1 MVRQAGAESPIYS
14 NEEWRIFTF
23 VLCFLFLWFLD
34 ICRHFTHR
42 VLFHSHFHPSSLP
55 SFRWENWGPEKRKPG
70 SVWTELQ
77 ARPVWHWSY
86 AALGPL
92 LARDAVG
99 NHTDQGTCTGGA
111 GILGGVDRL
120 ETRWIGDVH
129 GLFLGVKVTGT
140 NNRGKGRRGGGER
153 LKL

>member
-1 MVRQAGAESPIYS
+1 M
-14 NEEWRIFTF
+14 
-23 VLCFLFLWFLD
+23 
-34 ICRHFTHR
+34 
-42 VLFHSHFHPSSLP
+42 FHSKSSKELH
-55 SFRWENWGPEKRKPG
+55 RG
-70 SVWTELQ
+70 TELQ

-120 ETRWIGDVH
+120 ETR
-129 GLFLGVKVTGT
+129 
-140 NNRGKGRRGGGER
+140 
-153 LKL
+153 